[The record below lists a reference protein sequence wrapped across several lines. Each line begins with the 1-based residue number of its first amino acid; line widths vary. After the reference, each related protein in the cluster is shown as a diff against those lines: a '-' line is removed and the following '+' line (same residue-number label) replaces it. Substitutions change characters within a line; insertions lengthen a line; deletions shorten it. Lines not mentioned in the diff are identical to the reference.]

1 MTNIITKIRATVNT
15 TKPISSKKLRE
26 NAIRP
31 PYYLG
36 LDTATITIIT
46 SMINT
51 NPTIPTNISDI
62 SAP

>member
-1 MTNIITKIRATVNT
+1 MTNINAMVNT
-15 TKPISSKKLRE
+15 ARPMSSKKLSE

-36 LDTATITIIT
+36 LDTATITTIK

>member
-1 MTNIITKIRATVNT
+1 MTNINAMVNT
-15 TKPISSKKLRE
+15 TKPMSSKKLRE

-36 LDTATITIIT
+36 LDTATITIMIN
-46 SMINT
+46 MINT
-51 NPTIPTNISDI
+51 NPITPRNIIDI

>member
-1 MTNIITKIRATVNT
+1 MVNT
-15 TKPISSKKLRE
+15 AKPMSSKKLRE

-36 LDTATITIIT
+36 LDTATMITITII
-46 SMINT
+46 INT
-51 NPTIPTNISDI
+51 NPAIPSNIIDI

>member
-15 TKPISSKKLRE
+15 TKPMSSKKLRE
-26 NAIRP
+26 NTIVP

-46 SMINT
+46 SIINT
-51 NPTIPTNISDI
+51 NPTTPSNIIDI

>member
-1 MTNIITKIRATVNT
+1 MVNT
-15 TKPISSKKLRE
+15 AKPMSSIKLRE
-26 NAIRP
+26 NAIEP

-46 SMINT
+46 SITIT
-51 NPTIPTNISDI
+51 NPTTPSNIIDI